1 MLSLGNARN
10 YCCAYYHD
18 RCCSFKR
25 LSESSRS
32 LIYYRY
38 SRRTTTKCVVHSV
51 TDNNRKTRLENNNH
65 DKDNDCKNPSI
76 KNKRNAP
83 VHRQRIHKIADDPHT
98 KGHQPREFALLD
110 TIVSKLLQLPYNLDT
125 EKNVNNETINTYDSV
140 SSFLETHLIIL
151 NIPDNHKDTNN
162 TVKINFSHY
171 LLRRLNRH
179 GRSDLALDVFKYMK
193 K

>member
-18 RCCSFKR
+18 RCCSSKR

-51 TDNNRKTRLENNNH
+51 TDNNRKTRVENNN
-65 DKDNDCKNPSI
+65 DKDNDSKNTSI
-76 KNKRNAP
+76 KNKRNTP

-110 TIVSKLLQLPYNLDT
+110 TVVSKLLQLPYNLDT

-140 SSFLETHLIIL
+140 SSVLETHLIIL
-151 NIPDNHKDTNN
+151 NIPDNRKDTNN